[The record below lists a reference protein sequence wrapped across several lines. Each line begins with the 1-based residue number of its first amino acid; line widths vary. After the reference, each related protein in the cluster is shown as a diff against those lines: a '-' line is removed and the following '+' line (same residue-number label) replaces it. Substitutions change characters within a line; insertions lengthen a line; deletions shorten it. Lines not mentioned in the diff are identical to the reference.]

1 VSDADNPATDESLT
15 SPDDQGAEA
24 GRHRRRTPGLATQV
38 LLGLGLGV
46 VAGIVFGEW
55 MRHLQVIGD
64 VFVGLLQMTVLPY
77 IVVSL
82 IASLGRL
89 SYREVRLLAAKGG
102 IFILLFWLLAI
113 LVVLGMVLGFPDW
126 KSATFF
132 STSLI
137 EEREAFNLV
146 KLYIPAN
153 PFSSLSN
160 GIIPAIVLASLAG
173 GLALIAVPDKGYLL
187 KSFDLAADAI
197 MHIAQFIV
205 RLAPFGVFALVAST
219 AGTMSIEDMGRLQV
233 YLLTYI
239 GAALLLSFW
248 VLPGLVAAMTPI
260 PYRRV
265 LSGTQDALITAF
277 ATYNLLIVLP
287 LLSER
292 IKEMLD
298 EVEMLD
304 HDTGSA
310 ADLIV
315 PINFNL
321 PNLGKLLALG
331 FIPFAGWFAGAPISA
346 EQYPQF
352 LTSGLFSFFGE
363 VVVALPFLLDL
374 MHIPADTFQI
384 FLAVDQ
390 FSGRFGT
397 LLAGMHTV
405 ALGLLTAAAVSG
417 RLRVSWLKLGRFA
430 LVSVLLAIT
439 IFGGLRLFFEY
450 VVPQEYRDYNA
461 LLEIDLVE
469 HPSHITLNT
478 LDDVVPLAVDQR
490 NNRFEA
496 FKERGSLRVGYLQQA
511 LPFAYLRGADELVGI
526 DVDMM
531 HMLANDLG
539 VGVDFVSLAREEITD
554 SLNTGRVDIVI
565 GGLFASP
572 DRALDTA
579 LSEPYMDASISL
591 VVHDHRRREFKNWE
605 AIRQRQGLKLAVVD
619 LPFLV
624 KRVEKFLPNAQIE
637 RIKDPTQFLVVD
649 EDRFDAMLYSAEAG
663 SAWTLL
669 FPRYSVVVPEPNV
682 ISVPVVF
689 ALPTDTARWN
699 RYVNAWISLNKTS
712 RKVERLYDYWI
723 LGQGAG
729 EHKRRWSVVHDILGW
744 DSEEKR

>member
-1 VSDADNPATDESLT
+1 VSTDNLAAGQEPNNPVIRN
-15 SPDDQGAEA
+15 PDG
-24 GRHRRRTPGLATQV
+24 GTRRRRTPGLAGQV
-38 LLGLGLGV
+38 LIGLGLGV

-55 MRHLQVIGD
+55 MRHLQIIGD

-82 IASLGRL
+82 VASLGRL
-89 SYREVRLLAAKGG
+89 TYREVRLLATKGG
-102 IFILLFWLLAI
+102 AFILLFWLLAVV
-113 LVVLGMVLGFPDW
+113 VVLAMVTGFPDW
-126 KSATFF
+126 ESATFF

-137 EEREAFNLV
+137 EEREAFNIV

-173 GLALIAVPDKGYLL
+173 GLALIAVPGKDYLL
-187 KSFDLAADAI
+187 KSFDLAADAV
-197 MHIAQFIV
+197 MRIAQFVV

-219 AGTMSIEDMGRLQV
+219 AGTMSIEEIGRLQV

-248 VLPGLVAAMTPI
+248 VLPGLVAVMTPI

-298 EVEMLD
+298 EVGMLD
-304 HDTGSA
+304 DDTGSA

-331 FIPFAGWFAGAPISA
+331 FIPFAGWFAGAPMGFD
-346 EQYPQF
+346 QYPQF

-363 VVVALPFLLDL
+363 VVIALPFLLDQ
-374 MHIPADTFQI
+374 MRIPADTFQI

-405 ALGLLTAAAVSG
+405 VLGLLTAVAVSG
-417 RLRVSWLKLGRFA
+417 HLQVHWFRLGRFA
-430 LVSVLLAIT
+430 VVSVLLGIT
-439 IFGGLRLFFEY
+439 VFGGLRLFFEY

-461 LLEIDLVE
+461 LIEMDLVE
-469 HPSHITLNT
+469 QRPEVTLSRFEQVT
-478 LDDVVPLAVDQR
+478 PLAADQR

-496 FKERGSLRVGYLQQA
+496 IRKRGRLHVGYLQEA
-511 LPFAYLRGADELVGI
+511 LPFAYLRGGNELIGI

-531 HMLANDLG
+531 NMLANDLS
-539 VGVDFVSLAREEITD
+539 VNVAFVSLSRDEIAE
-554 SLNTGRVDIVI
+554 SLRSGRVDIVI
-565 GGLFASP
+565 GGLFATP

-579 LSEPYMDASISL
+579 LSEPYMEASLSL
-591 VVHDHRRREFKNWE
+591 VVRDHRRREFHSWQ
-605 AIRQRQGLKLAVVD
+605 AIDQHDKLKLAVVD

-624 KRVEKFLPNAQIE
+624 NRVEKVLRNAQVK
-637 RIKDPTQFLVVD
+637 RIAAPTEYFTA
-649 EDRFDAMLYSAEAG
+649 EDGRFDAMLYSAEAG

-669 FPRYSVVVPEPNV
+669 YPQYSVVVPEPYV
-682 ISVPVVF
+682 VSIPVAF
-689 ALPTDTARWN
+689 ALPPDTARWN
-699 RYVNAWISLNKTS
+699 RYVNAWIGLNKTG
-712 RKVERLYDYWI
+712 RRVERLYDYWI
-723 LGQGAG
+723 LGRGA
-729 EHKRRWSVVHDILGW
+729 EQKKRRWSVIHNVLGW
-744 DSEEKR
+744 GSEEKQ

>member
-1 VSDADNPATDESLT
+1 MSDADDPAAGATLA
-15 SPDDQGAEA
+15 SPA
-24 GRHRRRTPGLATQV
+24 GREADSGRQRRRTPGLATQV

-55 MRHLQVIGD
+55 MRHLQVIGNI
-64 VFVGLLQMTVLPY
+64 FVGLLQMTVLPY

-89 SYREVRLLAAKGG
+89 TYREVRLLATRGG
-102 IFILLFWLLAI
+102 IFILLFWLLAV
-113 LVVLGMVLGFPDW
+113 LVVLGMVIGFPGW
-126 KSATFF
+126 ESATFF

-197 MHIAQFIV
+197 MRIAQFIV

-219 AGTMSIEDMGRLQV
+219 AGTMSIEEMGRLQV

-304 HDTGSA
+304 NDTGSA

-331 FIPFAGWFAGAPISA
+331 FIPFAGWFAGAPIAA

-405 ALGLLTAAAVSG
+405 VLGLLTAAAVSG
-417 RLRVSWLKLGRFA
+417 RLRLSWLKLGRFA
-430 LVSVLLAIT
+430 IVTLLLAIAV
-439 IFGGLRLFFEY
+439 FGGLRLFFEY

-461 LLEIDLVE
+461 LLEMELAE
-469 HPSHITLNT
+469 HPPQVTLNR
-478 LDDVVPLAVDQR
+478 LDEVVPLAVDER
-490 NNRFEA
+490 NSRFEA
-496 FKERGSLRVGYLQQA
+496 IEKRGSLRVGYLEQA
-511 LPFAYLRGADELVGI
+511 LPFAYLRSIDELVGF

-531 HMLANDLG
+531 LMLANDLG
-539 VGVDFVSLAREEITD
+539 VGVAFVSLSHEEITD
-554 SLNTGRVDIVI
+554 SLNSGRVDIVV
-565 GGLFASP
+565 GGLFATP

-579 LSEPYMDASISL
+579 LSEPYMDASLSL
-591 VVHDHRRREFKNWE
+591 VVRDHRRREFKSWE
-605 AIRQRQGLKLAVVD
+605 VIRKSQDLKFAVVD

-624 KRVEKFLPNAQIE
+624 KRVEKFMPDAQVE
-637 RIKDPTQFLVVD
+637 RIKDPTEFLSAGA
-649 EDRFDAMLYSAEAG
+649 DRFDAMLYSAEAG

-669 FPRYSVVVPEPNV
+669 YPQYSVVVPEPNV
-682 ISVPVVF
+682 ISIPLVF
-689 ALPTDTARWN
+689 VLPTDTARWN
-699 RYVNAWISLNKTS
+699 RYVDAWIGLNKTS
-712 RKVERLYDYWI
+712 RQVEHLYDYWI
-723 LGQGAG
+723 LGQGA
-729 EHKRRWSVVHDILGW
+729 EQHKRRWSVVKDILGW
-744 DSEEKR
+744 DNEEKR

>member
-1 VSDADNPATDESLT
+1 MSSADAAADGSPPRSAPNSDGT
-15 SPDDQGAEA
+15 
-24 GRHRRRTPGLATQV
+24 RRRRRTPGLATQV
-38 LLGLGLGV
+38 LLGLALGV
-46 VAGIVFGEW
+46 VAGIVFGDW

-82 IASLGRL
+82 VASLGRL
-89 SYREVRLLAAKGG
+89 TYREVRLLAVNGG
-102 IFILLFWLLAI
+102 IFILLFWLVAVV
-113 LVVLGMVLGFPDW
+113 VVLGMVIGFPSW
-126 KSATFF
+126 PSATFF

-137 EEREAFNLV
+137 EEREAFDLV

-160 GIIPAIVLASLAG
+160 GIIPAIVLASLAS
-173 GLALIAVPDKGYLL
+173 GLALIAVPGKEYLL
-187 KSFDLAADAI
+187 KNIDLAADAI
-197 MHIAQFIV
+197 MRIAQFVV
-205 RLAPFGVFALVAST
+205 RLAPLGVFALVAST
-219 AGTMSIEDMGRLQV
+219 AGTMSIEQIGRLQV

-292 IKEMLD
+292 IKEMLA
-298 EVEMLD
+298 EVEMLND
-304 HDTGSA
+304 DTGSA

-331 FIPFAGWFAGAPISA
+331 FIPFAGWFAGSPMGI

-352 LTSGLFSFFGE
+352 LVSGLFSFFGE

-374 MHIPADTFQI
+374 MRIPADTFQV
-384 FLAVDQ
+384 FLAIDQ

-405 ALGLLTAAAVSG
+405 VLGLLTAAAVSG
-417 RLRVSWLKLGRFA
+417 RLRVNWLKLGRFA
-430 LVSVLLAIT
+430 LVSVVLAIAV
-439 IFGGLRLFFEY
+439 FGGLRLFFEY

-461 LLEIDLVE
+461 LIEMDLVE
-469 HPSHITLNT
+469 DRPAVTVTT
-478 LDDVVPLAVDQR
+478 LDQVAPARDAEPIDRFDRIVD
-490 NNRFEA
+490 
-496 FKERGSLRVGYLQQA
+496 RGTLRVGYSLGA
-511 LPFAYLRGADELVGI
+511 LPHAYSRGSDELVGM

-531 HMLANDLG
+531 NMLANDLG
-539 VGVDFVSLAREEITD
+539 VAVEFVK
-554 SLNTGRVDIVI
+554 LNRDQLPGALRSGQIDIGI
-565 GGLFASP
+565 GGLFATP
-572 DRALDTA
+572 DRALDMA
-579 LSEPYMDASISL
+579 LSSPYMESSLSL
-591 VVHDHRRREFKNWE
+591 VVRDHRRREFVDWQ
-605 AIRQRQGLKLAVVD
+605 AIEKVDPLKLAVVN

-624 KRVEKFLPNAQIE
+624 QRAQRSLPNARVESI
-637 RIKDPTQFLVVD
+637 DTPTEFLTAKPG
-649 EDRFDAMLYSAEAG
+649 RFDAMLYSAEAG

-669 FPRYSVVVPEPNV
+669 FPDFSVVVPEPSV
-682 ISVPVVF
+682 ISIPVAF
-689 ALPTDTARWN
+689 ALPVDSPRWR
-699 RYVNAWISLNKTS
+699 RYVDAWIGLNKS
-712 RKVERLYDYWI
+712 GRRIERLYDYWI
-723 LGQGAG
+723 LGRGA
-729 EHKRRWSVVHDILGW
+729 EDKKRRWSVVHNVLGIGR
-744 DSEEKR
+744 EEKP

>member
-1 VSDADNPATDESLT
+1 VSEADNPAADETLAR
-15 SPDDQGAEA
+15 PDDQGSD
-24 GRHRRRTPGLATQV
+24 GGNQRRRTPGLATQV

-46 VAGIVFGEW
+46 IAGIVFGEW
-55 MRHLQVIGD
+55 MRQLQVIGNI
-64 VFVGLLQMTVLPY
+64 FVGLLQMTVLPY

-89 SYREVRLLAAKGG
+89 TYREVRLLASKGG
-102 IFILLFWLLAI
+102 MFILLFWLLAI
-113 LVVLGMVLGFPDW
+113 LVVLGMVIGFPNW
-126 KSATFF
+126 ESATFF

-153 PFSSLSN
+153 PFESLSQ

-173 GLALIAVPDKGYLL
+173 GLALIAVPEKGYLL
-187 KSFDLAADAI
+187 KSLDLAADTI
-197 MHIAQFIV
+197 MRIAQFIV

-219 AGTMSIEDMGRLQV
+219 AGTMSLEDMGRLQV

-260 PYRRV
+260 SYRRV

-304 HDTGSA
+304 DDTGSA

-331 FIPFAGWFAGAPISA
+331 FIPFAGWFAGAPIA
-346 EQYPQF
+346 LEQYPQF

-374 MHIPADTFQI
+374 MHIPSDTFQI

-405 ALGLLTAAAVSG
+405 VLGLLTAAAVSG
-417 RLRVSWLKLGRFA
+417 RLRVNWFRLGRFA
-430 LVSVLLAIT
+430 LVSVLFAIA

-450 VVPQEYRDYNA
+450 VVPQEYRAYHA
-461 LLEIDLVE
+461 LLEMDLVE
-469 HPSHITLNT
+469 HPPDVTLQT
-478 LDDVVPLAVDQR
+478 LDEVEPLAVDQR

-496 FKERGSLRVGYLQQA
+496 ITKRGSLRVGYLQEA
-511 LPFAYLRGADELVGI
+511 LPFVYLRSADELVGI
-526 DVDMM
+526 DVDIML
-531 HMLANDLG
+531 MLANDLDI
-539 VGVDFVSLAREEITD
+539 GVDFVSLSRDEITGALR
-554 SLNTGRVDIVI
+554 SGRVDIVT
-565 GGLFASP
+565 GGLFATP

-579 LSEPYMDASISL
+579 LSAPYMDASISL
-591 VVHDHRRREFKNWE
+591 VVRDHRRREFSSWE
-605 AIRQRQGLKLAVVD
+605 AVRQRQDLKLAVVD
-619 LPFLV
+619 VPFLV
-624 KRVEKFLPNAQIE
+624 TRVEKLLPNAQVE
-637 RIKDPTQFLVVD
+637 RIEAPTEFLSAAK
-649 EDRFDAMLYSAEAG
+649 DRFDAMLYSAEAG

-682 ISVPVVF
+682 ISIPVVF
-689 ALPTDTARWN
+689 VLPADTTRWN

-712 RKVERLYDYWI
+712 RQVERLYDYWI
-723 LGQGAG
+723 LGQGA
-729 EHKRRWSVVHDILGW
+729 EQHKRRWSVVKDILGW
-744 DSEEKR
+744 DSREEQ

>member
-1 VSDADNPATDESLT
+1 VSTDNIAAAEAPNNPAAQN
-15 SPDDQGAEA
+15 PD
-24 GRHRRRTPGLATQV
+24 GRTRRSRMPGLATQV
-38 LLGLGLGV
+38 LIGLGLGI

-55 MRHLQVIGD
+55 TRHLQVIGD

-77 IVVSL
+77 IVLSL
-82 IASLGRL
+82 IASLGRMT
-89 SYREVRLLAAKGG
+89 YREVRLLATKGG
-102 IFILLFWLLAI
+102 AFIVLFWLLAVV
-113 LVVLGMVLGFPDW
+113 VVLGMVLGFPDW

-146 KLYIPAN
+146 NLYIPAN
-153 PFSSLSN
+153 PFSSLAQ

-173 GLALIAVPDKGYLL
+173 GLALIAVQGKDFLL
-187 KSFDLAADAI
+187 KNFDLAADAI
-197 MHIAQFIV
+197 MRIAQFIV

-219 AGTMSIEDMGRLQV
+219 AGTVSIEEIGRLQV

-304 HDTGSA
+304 DDTGSA

-331 FIPFAGWFAGAPISA
+331 FIPFAGWFAGTPMAA
-346 EQYPQF
+346 DQYPQF
-352 LTSGLFSFFGE
+352 LMSGLFSFFGE
-363 VVVALPFLLDL
+363 VVIALPFLLDQ

-405 ALGLLTAAAVSG
+405 VLGLLIAAAVSG
-417 RLRVSWLKLGRFA
+417 RLRVNWLNLGRFA
-430 LVSVLLAIT
+430 VVSLLLGIAV
-439 IFGGLRLFFEY
+439 FGGLRLFFEY

-461 LLEIDLVE
+461 LTEMDLVE
-469 HPSHITLNT
+469 QRPEGTLYT
-478 LDDVVPLAVDQR
+478 LEEVPPLAAEQR

-496 FKERGSLRVGYLQQA
+496 IKKRGNLRVGYQQEA
-511 LPFAYLRGADELVGI
+511 LPYVYLRGGDELVGI
-526 DVDMM
+526 DVDMID
-531 HMLANDLG
+531 MLANDLG
-539 VGVDFVSLAREEITD
+539 VGVAFVSLSRDEIAE
-554 SLNTGRVDIVI
+554 SLRSGRIDIVI
-565 GGLFASP
+565 GGLFATP

-579 LSEPYMDASISL
+579 LSEPYMEASLSL
-591 VVHDHRRREFKNWE
+591 VVRDYRRSEFRSWQAIEQHDK
-605 AIRQRQGLKLAVVD
+605 LKLAVVD

-624 KRVEKFLPNAQIE
+624 KRVEKGLPNAQVT
-637 RIKDPTQFLVVD
+637 RIAAPTEFFTAD
-649 EDRFDAMLYSAEAG
+649 EGRFDALLYSAEAG

-669 FPRYSVVVPEPNV
+669 FPQYSVVVPEPYV
-682 ISVPVVF
+682 ISIPVAFV
-689 ALPTDTARWN
+689 LPSDTTRWN
-699 RYVNAWISLNKTS
+699 RYVDAWIGLNKTS
-712 RKVERLYDYWI
+712 RSVKRLYDYWI
-723 LGQGAG
+723 LGQGAKQK
-729 EHKRRWSVVHDILGW
+729 KRRWSVIHNVLGW
-744 DSEEKR
+744 GGEQK

>member
-1 VSDADNPATDESLT
+1 VSNSDTPAAAETPS
-15 SPDDQGAEA
+15 SP
-24 GRHRRRTPGLATQV
+24 GRDGGKRRPRTPGLAAQV
-38 LLGLGLGV
+38 LAGLGLGV
-46 VAGIVFGEW
+46 VAGIVFGDW

-64 VFVGLLQMTVLPY
+64 VFIGLLQMTVLPY

-89 SYREVRLLAAKGG
+89 TYREVRLLATKGG
-102 IFILLFWLLAI
+102 AFILLFWLLAI
-113 LVVLGMVLGFPDW
+113 LVVLGMVSSFPDW
-126 KSATFF
+126 QSAKFF

-146 KLYIPAN
+146 NLYIPAN
-153 PFSSLSN
+153 PFASLSN

-173 GLALIAVPDKGYLL
+173 GLALIAVPNKHYLL

-197 MHIAQFIV
+197 MRIAQFVV

-219 AGTMSIEDMGRLQV
+219 AGTMSIEEIGRLQV
-233 YLLTYI
+233 YVLTYI

-248 VLPGLVAAMTPI
+248 VLPGLVAAVTPI

-292 IKEMLD
+292 IKQMLD

-304 HDTGSA
+304 DDTGSA

-331 FIPFAGWFAGAPISA
+331 FIPFAGWFAGAPIA
-346 EQYPQF
+346 GEQYPQF

-374 MHIPADTFQI
+374 MRIPADTFQI

-405 ALGLLTAAAVSG
+405 VLGLLTAAAVSG
-417 RLRVSWLKLGRFA
+417 RLRPNWLQLGRFA
-430 LVSVLLAIT
+430 AVSVLLAIAV
-439 IFGGLRLFFEY
+439 FGGLRLFFEY

-461 LLEIDLVE
+461 LVEMNLVE
-469 HPSHITLNT
+469 QRPQVTLHT
-478 LDDVVPLAVDQR
+478 LSQVAPLTADQR
-490 NNRFEA
+490 SERFVTIA
-496 FKERGSLRVGYLQQA
+496 NRGSLRVGYLQEA
-511 LPFAYLRGADELVGI
+511 LPFAYLRNGDELVGI
-526 DVDMM
+526 DADLM
-531 HMLANDLG
+531 HMLASDLG
-539 VGVDFVSLAREEITD
+539 VGVDFVSLARDEIAEAL
-554 SLNTGRVDIVI
+554 SSGQADIVI
-565 GGLFASP
+565 GGLFATP

-579 LSEPYMDASISL
+579 LSEPYMEASLSL
-591 VVHDHRRREFKNWE
+591 VVRDHRRREFSSWE
-605 AIRQRQGLKLAVVD
+605 AIEQHQGLRLAVLD
-619 LPFLV
+619 LPFLT
-624 KRVEKFLPNAQIE
+624 KRVEKALPNAQVAYIDRPSE
-637 RIKDPTQFLVVD
+637 FLAAD
-649 EDRFDAMLYSAEAG
+649 EGRFDAMLYSAEAG

-669 FPRYSVVVPEPNV
+669 FPQYSVVVPEPR
-682 ISVPVVF
+682 VVSIPLAF
-689 ALPTDTARWN
+689 ALPLETARWN
-699 RYVNAWISLNKTS
+699 RYVDAWVGLNKTS
-712 RKVERLYDYWI
+712 RRVERLYDYWI
-723 LGQGAG
+723 LGHGAG
-729 EHKRRWSVVHDILGW
+729 QKKRRWSVVHNILGW
-744 DSEEKR
+744 DTEED

>member
-1 VSDADNPATDESLT
+1 MSDADNTAADEPLT
-15 SPDDQGAEA
+15 SPDDQGTDG
-24 GRHRRRTPGLATQV
+24 GRRQRRTPGLATQV
-38 LLGLGLGV
+38 LSGLGLGV

-55 MRHLQVIGD
+55 MRYLQVIGD

-89 SYREVRLLAAKGG
+89 SYREVRLLARKGG
-102 IFILLFWLLAI
+102 MFILLFWLLAI
-113 LVVLGMVLGFPDW
+113 LIVLGMVAGFPDW

-153 PFSSLSN
+153 PFASLSN
-160 GIIPAIVLASLAG
+160 GVIPAIVLASLAG
-173 GLALIAVPDKGYLL
+173 GLALIAVPEKRYLL
-187 KSFDLAADAI
+187 KNMDLAADAI
-197 MHIAQFIV
+197 MRIAQFIV
-205 RLAPFGVFALVAST
+205 RLAPLGVFALVAST

-292 IKEMLD
+292 IKEMLN

-331 FIPFAGWFAGAPISA
+331 FIPFAGWFAGTPIAA

-417 RLRVSWLKLGRFA
+417 CLRVNWFKLGRFA
-430 LVSVLLAIT
+430 LVSVLLAIA

-450 VVPQEYRDYNA
+450 VVPQQYRDYHA
-461 LLEIDLVE
+461 LLEMDLVE
-469 HPSHITLNT
+469 NPQRVTMNT
-478 LDDVVPLAVDQR
+478 LDEVVPLAVDQR

-496 FKERGSLRVGYLQQA
+496 IEKRDSLRVGHLQQA
-511 LPFAYLRGADELVGI
+511 LPFAYLRSTDELIGI
-526 DVDMM
+526 DVDIM

-539 VGVDFVSLAREEITD
+539 VGVDFVSLSRDGITE
-554 SLNTGRVDIVI
+554 SLRSGRVDIVI
-565 GGLFASP
+565 GGLFATP
-572 DRALDTA
+572 GRALDTA
-579 LSEPYMDASISL
+579 MSEPYMNASISL
-591 VVHDHRRREFKNWE
+591 VMRDHRRREFNSWD
-605 AIRQRQGLKLAVVD
+605 AIRQRQDLKLAVVD

-624 KRVEKFLPNAQIE
+624 NRVEKVLPNAQVE
-637 RIKDPTQFLVVD
+637 RIKDPTEFLNAD
-649 EDRFDAMLYSAEAG
+649 KGRFDAMLYSAEAG

-669 FPRYSVVVPEPNV
+669 FPQYSVVVPEPSV
-682 ISVPVVF
+682 ISVPLVF
-689 ALPTDTARWN
+689 LLPPDTARWN
-699 RYVNAWISLNKTS
+699 RYVDAWIGLNKTGHQ
-712 RKVERLYDYWI
+712 VQRLYDYWI

-729 EHKRRWSVVHDILGW
+729 KHKHRWSVVHDILGW
-744 DSEEKR
+744 GSEEK